1 MEPIDLLEYA
11 EHSQKVPQSLLCHSR
26 KVLPTWKVFA
36 AHLVDFWIVATIAA
50 LITYSISSVYDFFF
64 ITKAL
69 KRAAAADMEFE
80 FFVVSLPFIMF
91 NYFFFSY
98 FLNHGQTCSMFI
110 LKSRIKL
117 DSKGFIG
124 ALKWASRSSILCL
137 SCGLSFMIGGRRWK
151 EMKEH
156 DYLYRE
162 LEANIDLKTIHLIN
176 RINVQNS
183 QETSEIS
190 DWKKAA

>member
-1 MEPIDLLEYA
+1 
-11 EHSQKVPQSLLCHSR
+11 
-26 KVLPTWKVFA
+26 
-36 AHLVDFWIVATIAA
+36 
-50 LITYSISSVYDFFF
+50 
-64 ITKAL
+64 
-69 KRAAAADMEFE
+69 
-80 FFVVSLPFIMF
+80 
-91 NYFFFSY
+91 
-98 FLNHGQTCSMFI
+98 
-110 LKSRIKL
+110 
-117 DSKGFIG
+117 
-124 ALKWASRSSILCL
+124 
-137 SCGLSFMIGGRRWK
+137 MIGGRRWK